1 MRDFVF
7 TVIKSVIRVDSRK
20 VQRVGYSTLS
30 VSLPSNW
37 VKNVGLKPGDVVSLL
52 PENDGSLKL
61 VPNVLAE
68 HKEEANEFTINSDL
82 CDEQGMLERII
93 VGNYILGRDVL
104 VVVSSKRIRSMH
116 VEEVRR
122 ILHSLIGLGIVEET
136 PRKIVLQCSID
147 PMKFQIDMLMRRLCV
162 IASTIHTEA
171 AEALVKF
178 DPELAKDA
186 ISREDEADKMYWL
199 AMRLLLS
206 AQRVRSTAKKI
217 GLEDPLQVLYIGLVL
232 RNLELIADHAANIA
246 RNVVELQKYK
256 GKISKRV
263 IARIFNISELT
274 HTVFQ
279 KAIKCFFT
287 GDMEIANSVLEM
299 RKAIKAEDETLM
311 KELPEV
317 PHLRCITIGLTR
329 IADSGADIAVV
340 AINRALEKSNKMC
353 SVHCKEV

>member
-1 MRDFVF
+1 M
-7 TVIKSVIRVDSRK
+7 
-20 VQRVGYSTLS
+20 
-30 VSLPSNW
+30 
-37 VKNVGLKPGDVVSLL
+37 
-52 PENDGSLKL
+52 
-61 VPNVLAE
+61 
-68 HKEEANEFTINSDL
+68 
-82 CDEQGMLERII
+82 
-93 VGNYILGRDVL
+93 
-104 VVVSSKRIRSMH
+104 SSKRIRSIH

-136 PRKIVLQCSID
+136 PRKIILQCSID
-147 PMKFQIDMLMRRLCV
+147 PMKFQIDMLMRRLCI

-217 GLEDPLQVLYIGLVL
+217 GLEDPLQALYIGLVL

-246 RNVVELQKYK
+246 RNVVGLQKYK
-256 GKISKRV
+256 DKISKRV
-263 IARIFNISELT
+263 IARISNISELT

-329 IADSGADIAVV
+329 IADSGADIAVI

>member
-1 MRDFVF
+1 VE
-7 TVIKSVIRVDSRK
+7 SRK
-20 VQRVGYSTLS
+20 VQRVGYSTLT

-37 VKNVGLKPGDVVSLL
+37 VKNVGLKPGDVINLL
-52 PENDGSLKL
+52 QENDGSLKL
-61 VPNVLAE
+61 VPNVLTE
-68 HKEEANEFTINSDL
+68 PKKEANEFIINSDL

-93 VGNYILGRDVL
+93 VGNYILGRDIF

-116 VEEVRR
+116 VEEVRK

-147 PMKFQIDMLMRRLCV
+147 PMKFQMDMLMRRLCV

-171 AEALVKF
+171 TEALVKF

-186 ISREDEADKMYWL
+186 LSREDEADMMYWL

-217 GLEDPLQVLYIGLVL
+217 GLDNPLQILYIGLVL
-232 RNLELIADHAANIA
+232 RYLELIADHAANIA

-256 GKISKRV
+256 DNISRRV
-263 IARIFNISELT
+263 MERIANISELT

-279 KAIKCFFT
+279 KAVKCFFT

-299 RKAIKAEDETLM
+299 RKAIRAEEITLM
-311 KELPEV
+311 KELPVV
-317 PHLRCITIGLTR
+317 PHLRCITVELTS
-329 IADSGADIAVV
+329 IADSGADIAVI
-340 AINRALEKSNKMC
+340 AINRALEKSSKMC
-353 SVHCKEV
+353 SAQCKEV

>member
-1 MRDFVF
+1 ME
-7 TVIKSVIRVDSRK
+7 SRK
-20 VQRVGYSTLS
+20 IQRVGYSTLT

-37 VKNVGLKPGDVVSLL
+37 AKNMGLKPGDVVNLL
-52 PENDGSLKL
+52 PESDGSLKL

-68 HKEEANEFTINSDL
+68 HKEETNEFTINSDL
-82 CDEQGMLERII
+82 CNEQGMLERII

-104 VVVSSKRIRSMH
+104 IIMSSKRIRSIH

-147 PMKFQIDMLMRRLCV
+147 PVKFQIDMLMRRLCV

-186 ISREDEADKMYWL
+186 ISREDEADMLYWL
-199 AMRLLLS
+199 TMRLLLS

-232 RNLELIADHAANIA
+232 GYLELIADHAANIA
-246 RNVVELQKYK
+246 RNVIELQKYK
-256 GKISKRV
+256 DKISRRV
-263 IARIFNISELT
+263 IERISNISELT

-279 KAIKCFFT
+279 KAVKCFFT
-287 GDMEIANSVLEM
+287 GDMEIANGVLEM
-299 RKAIKAEDETLM
+299 RKAIKAEKETLM
-311 KELPEV
+311 RELPEV
-317 PHLRCITIGLTR
+317 PHLRCITVGLTR
-329 IADSGADIAVV
+329 IADSGADIAVI

-353 SVHCKEV
+353 SVRCKEV

>member
-1 MRDFVF
+1 V
-7 TVIKSVIRVDSRK
+7 VGVESRK
-20 VQRVGYSTLS
+20 IQRVGYSTLT

-37 VKNVGLKPGDVVSLL
+37 AKNMGLKPGDVVNLL
-52 PENDGSLKL
+52 PESDGSLKL

-68 HKEEANEFTINSDL
+68 HKEETNEFTINSDL
-82 CDEQGMLERII
+82 CNEQGMLERII

-104 VVVSSKRIRSMH
+104 IIMSSKRIRSIH

-147 PMKFQIDMLMRRLCV
+147 PVKFQIDMLMRRLCV

-186 ISREDEADKMYWL
+186 ISREDEADMMYWL

-206 AQRVRSTAKKI
+206 AQRIRSTAKKI

-232 RNLELIADHAANIA
+232 GYLELIADHATNIA

-256 GKISKRV
+256 DKISRRV
-263 IARIFNISELT
+263 IERISNISELT

-279 KAIKCFFT
+279 KAVKCFFT

-299 RKAIKAEDETLM
+299 RKAIKAEEETLM

-329 IADSGADIAVV
+329 IADSGADIAVI

-353 SVHCKEV
+353 SAHCKEV

>member
-1 MRDFVF
+1 
-7 TVIKSVIRVDSRK
+7 VIGVESRK

-37 VKNVGLKPGDVVSLL
+37 VKNVGLKPGDIVSLL

-68 HKEEANEFTINSDL
+68 HKEETNEFIINSDL
-82 CDEQGMLERII
+82 CNEQGMLERII
-93 VGNYILGRDVL
+93 VGNYILGRDIL
-104 VVVSSKRIRSMH
+104 VVASSKRIRSIH
-116 VEEVRR
+116 VEEVRK

-147 PMKFQIDMLMRRLCV
+147 PVKFQIDMLMRRLCV
-162 IASTIHTEA
+162 IASTIHTEV
-171 AEALVKF
+171 AEALVKS

-186 ISREDEADKMYWL
+186 ISREDEADKIYWL

-206 AQRVRSTAKKI
+206 AQRTRSTAKKI
-217 GLEDPLQVLYIGLVL
+217 GLENPLQILYIGLAL
-232 RNLELIADHAANIA
+232 RHLELIADHAANIA
-246 RNVVELQKYK
+246 RNVIELQKYK

-263 IARIFNISELT
+263 IERISNMSGLT
-274 HTVFQ
+274 YTVFQ
-279 KAIKCFFT
+279 KAMKCFFT

-311 KELPEV
+311 RELPEV

-329 IADSGADIAVV
+329 IADSGADIAVI
-340 AINRALEKSNKMC
+340 AINRALEKSSKMC